1 MGIFVIFWSA
11 IFAIFFFVL
20 GIFFKALA
28 ATLAALDSTLKD
40 LLPITGIAVFSGIG
54 LYLLYAIVDGI
65 ITEGIVSVLGMIA
78 SLAIVLLIV
87 FAIFGGLA
95 TGLTEL
101 IIYLILLAIDTV
113 EMCLET
119 MAFLCESGYAKFV
132 MIMIKRLANN

>member
-28 ATLAALDSTLKD
+28 ATLAALNSTLED

-65 ITEGIVSVLGMIA
+65 ITEGLVSVLGMIA
-78 SLAIVLLIV
+78 SLAIVLLIA

-95 TGLTEL
+95 TEL
-101 IIYLILLAIDTV
+101 IGLIIGFLLLVIDIV
-113 EMCLET
+113 EDFLEM
-119 MAFLCESGYAKFV
+119 MALLCEGGYAKFV